1 MSNTSKVSKAR
12 KGTRVNIHYVG
23 TFDDGTEFDSS
34 RIRGEELSFKV
45 GSGELIAGFDSALKG
60 MAVGETKTIKLTPEE
75 AYGEPDAELFHPIP
89 QTAFPPDFD
98 FEVGAMVQ
106 GQSAVGEQAVA
117 RIDSVGEDTVV
128 LDFNHPMAGKNLN
141 FEIELISFK

>member
-1 MSNTSKVSKAR
+1 MSNTSKVRKAR

-98 FEVGAMVQ
+98 L
-106 GQSAVGEQAVA
+106 GQSAKIFAEINTLQKKLSPLHTLFMQHRFGIPSPTGK
-117 RIDSVGEDTVV
+117 R
-128 LDFNHPMAGKNLN
+128 DFKTPWNETTPR
-141 FEIELISFK
+141 